1 MAEWWARVSD
11 VMPWWAWMLLSGLA
25 LVGFALSWASA
36 LAVISAA
43 GTNHGVLTPRQRRMA
58 RYASMASLASIPLT
72 AALGLF
78 SLLAAAWA
86 LFT

>member
-1 MAEWWARVSD
+1 MVEWWTNVAGWL
-11 VMPWWAWMLLSGLA
+11 PWWAWIIASGLA
-25 LVGFALSWASA
+25 LVGFTLSWASA

-43 GTNHGVLTPRQRRMA
+43 GANHGVLTARQRRMA
-58 RYASMASLASIPLT
+58 RYLSMASLAAIPLT

-78 SLLAAAWA
+78 AILSAAWA

>member
-1 MAEWWARVSD
+1 MAEWWTQVSG
-11 VMPWWAWMLLSGLA
+11 VVPWWAWLLVSGAA

-43 GTNHGVLTPRQRRMA
+43 GANHGVLTPRQRRMA

-72 AALGLF
+72 AAVGLF
-78 SLLAAAWA
+78 ALLAAAWA

>member
-1 MAEWWARVSD
+1 
-11 VMPWWAWMLLSGLA
+11 
-25 LVGFALSWASA
+25 

-43 GTNHGVLTPRQRRMA
+43 GSNHGVLTPRQRRMA
-58 RYASMASLASIPLT
+58 RYASMASLAAIPLT

-78 SLLAAAWA
+78 AILSAAWA